1 MEHETRNPPERVK
14 RATSPR
20 PSPRVSTDP
29 QPIPE
34 ADVPAPPQ
42 RAWLWAVPAAQY
54 PVYLK
59 TRTFALRKIGRP
71 TLDEIRSGDTVFAY
85 LSGQKTIAGM
95 FEAVGE
101 AFYDAT
107 PLVAGGAYPH
117 RLRVRPLVALSEE
130 AHVPYQAFHDRLD
143 VAGEYAGFRQ
153 VVQQVIHP
161 LPKLDEKVLEFLV
174 RARQA
179 ADLETVLEAYDQ
191 YLQAKAARGDGADP
205 ASSAGQAVRPDVRPE
220 VHETSAA
227 YEAAS
232 EDFDRAAA
240 LEALIAYIEAKGF
253 VYEPWQVA
261 AYVTALRTK
270 PLVILAGV
278 TGTGKSKLPALVA
291 EATGGEAKLLPVRP
305 DWTDSA
311 DVLGYTDLQ
320 GRFRP
325 GAVLQIARDTAD
337 RPRRHV
343 ACIVDEMN
351 LARVEQYFA
360 EVLSRIEDRRPAP
373 GGGFESAPL
382 LDGPPQE
389 APWADVRLPPNLAF
403 AGTVNMDESA
413 HGFSRKVLDRAF
425 TLELADVDLAAW
437 TSGPDPSEE
446 PSRPARWPVAAWFPR
461 ALALGSLAP
470 LGDEERA
477 CIDRA
482 IEALQAVNAF
492 LTPAQV
498 QVAYRTRDEVAL
510 FALHA
515 ADVAG
520 SFRTRSGA
528 AVDPL
533 DLALH
538 MKVLPRLVG
547 GSRPL
552 RRAVFGLLGWA
563 TGTAADEEA
572 ARAALDAWDEAGRPN
587 ALPEAAFPRTAARLC
602 LMAERLLTDG
612 FTSFWL

>member
-1 MEHETRNPPERVK
+1 MPPGVRGRGEVLDAASSRF
-14 RATSPR
+14 
-20 PSPRVSTDP
+20 RVSSDP
-29 QPIPE
+29 QPIPA
-34 ADVPAPPQ
+34 ADVPSPPR
-42 RAWLWAVPAAQY
+42 RAWLWAVPAEQY

-71 TLDEIRSGDTVFAY
+71 TLEKIRSGDTVFAY
-85 LSGQKTIAGM
+85 LSGLKVIAGM

-107 PLVAGGAYPH
+107 PLVAGGAFPH

-130 AHVPYQAFHDRLD
+130 AWVPYQAFHDRLD
-143 VAGEYAGFRQ
+143 VTGEYVGFRQ

-161 LPKLDEKVLEFLV
+161 LPKVDEKVLEFLV

-179 ADLETVLEAYDQ
+179 ADLETVLEAYDA
-191 YLQAKAARGDGADP
+191 YLQAKAARGDGAATVP
-205 ASSAGQAVRPDVRPE
+205 GQEREARSE
-220 VHETSAA
+220 VHEPPVA
-227 YEAAS
+227 YAAS
-232 EDFDRAAA
+232 DFDRPAA
-240 LEALIAYIEAKGF
+240 LEALIGFIEAQGF

-291 EATGGEAKLLPVRP
+291 AATGGEARLLPVRP

-325 GAVLQIARDTAD
+325 GAVLQVAREAAEV
-337 RPRRHV
+337 PQRHV
-343 ACIVDEMN
+343 TCIIDEMN

-360 EVLSRIEDRRPAP
+360 EVLSRIEDRRPAQ

-382 LDGPPQE
+382 LDGPLQE
-389 APWADVRLPPNLAF
+389 AQWADVRLPSNLAF

-425 TLELADVDLAAW
+425 TLELADVDLTRWMAK
-437 TSGPDPSEE
+437 PPEE
-446 PSRPARWPVAAWFPR
+446 PPLPVRWPVAAWFPR
-461 ALALGSLAP
+461 ALSLGGLAD
-470 LGDEERA
+470 LNDEERA
-477 CIDRA
+477 RVDRA
-482 IEALQAVNAF
+482 IEALQVINAS

-510 FALHA
+510 FVLHA
-515 ADVAG
+515 AEVAA
-520 SFRTRSGA
+520 SFRTRTGA
-528 AVDPL
+528 VVDPL

-552 RRAVFGLLGWA
+552 RQAIFGLLGWA
-563 TGTAADEEA
+563 TGNAFPDEA
-572 ARAALDAWDEAGRPN
+572 SARALLDVWEEAGRPN
-587 ALPEAAFPRTAARLC
+587 ALPEAALPRTAGRLC